1 MAQPL
6 RIEVSEPFR
15 DALTRKTRYK
25 CWYGG
30 RGSAK
35 SWCVAR
41 LLLIRAY
48 RERIRVLCTREF
60 QNSISDSVHQVLKT
74 QIDSIGLSEFFDV
87 QANKITS
94 KTTGSEFTY
103 RGLHHNVSEIKSFE
117 GADICWVEEA
127 HNISVESWKV
137 LIPTIRKEGS
147 EIWVTFNPDQED
159 DPTYQKFVVNPP
171 DDAIIRMVNWRD
183 NPWFPDTLRAEKD
196 YCLRVDKDAY
206 EHIWEGNTRR
216 ISNAIIFSG
225 KWEDKAFETPEN
237 ARFFFGADWG
247 FSQDPTVLI
256 RSFVDRDCLYIDQEA
271 YGVGIEI
278 GSETEQI
285 FDTIGESRKWRIK
298 ADCSRPETISAMNRH
313 GFDIVGAKKWSGS
326 VEDGIALLKSFQKIY
341 IHPRCKHTI
350 EEFKHYRYKVD
361 RVTQEV
367 LPIIVDDFN
376 HCIDA
381 IRYSLDGY
389 VMKEQEIDYSLS
401 GLRLP
406 GGRRHAG

>member
-1 MAQPL
+1 MQNL
-6 RIEVSEPFR
+6 RVEVSEPFR
-15 DALTRKTRYK
+15 DALTRKSRYK

-48 RERIRVLCTREF
+48 RESVRVLCTREF
-60 QNSISDSVHQVLKT
+60 QNSIADSVHQVLKT

-117 GADICWVEEA
+117 GADICWVEET

-225 KWEDKAFETPEN
+225 KWEEKAFETPGN
-237 ARFFFGADWG
+237 ARFLFGADWG

-256 RSFVDRDCLYIDQEA
+256 RSFVDQSCLYIDQEA

-278 GSETEQI
+278 GSETEQL
-285 FDTIGESRKWRIK
+285 FDAVGESRKWRIK

>member
-1 MAQPL
+1 MDQNL
-6 RIEVSEPFR
+6 KIEVSKPFR
-15 DALTRKTRYK
+15 DALTLKSRYK

-60 QNSISDSVHQVLKT
+60 QKSIKDSVHQVLKT
-74 QIDSIGLSEFFDV
+74 QIDSIGLSDAFSI

-94 KTTGSEFTY
+94 KTTGAEFMY
-103 RGLHHNVSEIKSFE
+103 CGLHHNVSEIKSLE
-117 GADICWVEEA
+117 GVDICWIEEA
-127 HNISVESWKV
+127 SNISVESWKV
-137 LIPTIRKEGS
+137 LIPTIRKEDS
-147 EIWVTFNPDQED
+147 EIWVTFNPDQES
-159 DPTYQKFVVNPP
+159 DPTYQKFVVNTP
-171 DDAIIRMVNWRD
+171 DDAIVRMVNWRD

-225 KWEDKAFETPEN
+225 KWEERIFETPEN

-256 RSFVDRDCLYIDQEA
+256 RSFVDQSCLYIDQEA

-278 GSETEQI
+278 GSETEQL
-285 FDTIGESRKWRIK
+285 FDAVGESRKWRIK

-381 IRYSLDGY
+381 IRYSLDGHI
-389 VMKEQEIDYSLS
+389 MKEQEIDYSLS

-406 GGRRHAG
+406 GGQRHAG